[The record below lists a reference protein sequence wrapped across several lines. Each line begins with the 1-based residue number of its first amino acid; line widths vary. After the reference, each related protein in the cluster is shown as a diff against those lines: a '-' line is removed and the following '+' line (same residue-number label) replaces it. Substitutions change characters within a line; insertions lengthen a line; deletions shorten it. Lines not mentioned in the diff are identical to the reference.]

1 VLRDEW
7 DTREANEDIQMFN
20 PTYGSGLGR
29 AEMSTPARGM
39 WSLDMS
45 RVAITVAIATS
56 TFATAM
62 HNTTFPSHFSRL
74 ELVWLAL
81 RCSNKSEADP
91 DSEIFSSWA
100 MGWYGDGV
108 DQKGS
113 MLDRLSWGWK
123 QGLYMSL
130 RRPGPMRF
138 QIARLP
144 NLDPP
149 PRVTFL

>member
-1 VLRDEW
+1 
-7 DTREANEDIQMFN
+7 
-20 PTYGSGLGR
+20 
-29 AEMSTPARGM
+29 
-39 WSLDMS
+39 
-45 RVAITVAIATS
+45 
-56 TFATAM
+56 
-62 HNTTFPSHFSRL
+62 
-74 ELVWLAL
+74 
-81 RCSNKSEADP
+81 
-91 DSEIFSSWA
+91 